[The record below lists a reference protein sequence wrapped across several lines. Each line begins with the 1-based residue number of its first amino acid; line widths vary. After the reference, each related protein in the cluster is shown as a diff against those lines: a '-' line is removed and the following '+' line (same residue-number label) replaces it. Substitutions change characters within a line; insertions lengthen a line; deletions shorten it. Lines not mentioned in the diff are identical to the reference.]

1 MKTKKYFFNTLSTL
15 FFHVHYISFTEK
27 ISYNCGTPGIS
38 QLGKHIE

>member
-15 FFHVHYISFTEK
+15 FCHVHYISFTEK
-27 ISYNCGTPGIS
+27 ISYNCGIS